1 MEEEI
6 KLCYL
11 DHEVRNNQDIMCDYL
26 MSLMKVEMQYAQ
38 KSSEKIKYLKK
49 AKVAAYLIAGAYD
62 ACNFMAAVAILNAS
76 SHEYPVIDAFLV
88 PMAFTGSLFAMSNRA
103 RDAVEMVEET
113 NRAELEAL
121 RNEYDFYGDRYL
133 EVLSDMCD
141 HEIDLDNERRVLA
154 NKLGVELDGVHRVLL
169 RTPEMDKRISQ

>member
-11 DHEVRNNQDIMCDYL
+11 DHEVRNNQEMMCDYL
-26 MSLMKVEMQYAQ
+26 MSLMLVCAQYEQA
-38 KSSEKIKYLKK
+38 KSEKIKYFKR
-49 AKVAAYLIAGAYD
+49 AKIAAYLIAGAYD
-62 ACNFMAAVAILNAS
+62 ACNFAAAVAILNAS
-76 SHEYPVIDAFLV
+76 SYEHPVIDAFLV
-88 PMAFTGSLFAMSNRA
+88 PMAFTGSMLAMSNRA
-103 RDAVEMVEET
+103 RDAIEMVEKNKKT
-113 NRAELEAL
+113 ELEIL
-121 RNEYDFYGDRYL
+121 EDEYDFYEDRYF

-141 HEIDLDNERRVLA
+141 HEIDLDKERRVLA